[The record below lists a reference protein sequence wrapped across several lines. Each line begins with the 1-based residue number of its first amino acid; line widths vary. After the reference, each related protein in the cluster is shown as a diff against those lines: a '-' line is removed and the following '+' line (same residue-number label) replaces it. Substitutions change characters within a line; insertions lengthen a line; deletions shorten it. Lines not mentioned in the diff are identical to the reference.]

1 MKLAADGKP
10 LAVEGRAVGD
20 EPHVRMLFDI
30 EEVGGA
36 QMLVAPLVRGV
47 EAVGLDG
54 ELDRRLGGE
63 IEDAVLLYRTSG
75 SSAVPVSAT
84 RESVLAAD
92 YSAAMAVFR
101 LLRRAAA
108 HRAARRES

>member
-30 EEVGGA
+30 EEVRGA

-63 IEDAVLLYRTSG
+63 IEDAALLYRTSG
-75 SSAVPVSAT
+75 SSAVPLLVSREAKAPANT
-84 RESVLAAD
+84 R
-92 YSAAMAVFR
+92 MR
-101 LLRRAAA
+101 LI
-108 HRAARRES
+108 S